1 MDIAIKKTLGYK
13 ERDEEKR
20 REFKEFLNN
29 VSSEQLIYLDESGF
43 YEGDAF
49 KYGWNSKGKRLEG
62 LVLGRKKKSF
72 NLIGALQNKKLLA
85 PFIFEGSCNTEVFNE
100 YAEKILKPILK
111 PGTYLI
117 LDNASFHRSSNIIEI
132 AKEKCCVVRYLPPYS
147 PDLNKIEHYWHS
159 VKTVVRKAVRDGRKD
174 IQNVIGDAFESV

>member
-1 MDIAIKKTLGYK
+1 
-13 ERDEEKR
+13 
-20 REFKEFLNN
+20 

-43 YEGDAF
+43 YEGDAI
-49 KYGWNSKGKRLEG
+49 KYGWNTKGKRLEG

-111 PGTYLI
+111 SGTYLI

-132 AKEKCCVVRYLPPYS
+132 AKEKGCVVRYLPPYS

-159 VKTVVRKAVRDGRKD
+159 VKTIVRKAVRDGRKD
-174 IQNVIGDAFESV
+174 IQKVIGDAFESV